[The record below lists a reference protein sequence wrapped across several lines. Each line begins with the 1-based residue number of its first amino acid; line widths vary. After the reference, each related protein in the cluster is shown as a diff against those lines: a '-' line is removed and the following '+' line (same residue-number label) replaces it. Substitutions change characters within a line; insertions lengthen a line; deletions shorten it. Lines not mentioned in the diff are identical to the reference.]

1 MNTAFFA
8 VDQRQKKRV
17 QPCRRLKLPK
27 VNDVFEILCMT
38 AVLRKSFFYFIG
50 ILNLMEY
57 EEIPIS
63 RDSCYDSSHALEK
76 KYCHC

>member
-1 MNTAFFA
+1 MEFHGLIVVAFPLVLTNA
-8 VDQRQKKRV
+8 
-17 QPCRRLKLPK
+17 CMGKLPK